1 MNKHEQDTGKPPQ
14 DVLHYSVIEMGRACA
29 EEGCVS
35 AAEVVRLLRNG
46 RRYDQLVK
54 NVRAH
59 KEAVISASRSAV
71 RVCDYDR
78 ELWGGVE

>member
-1 MNKHEQDTGKPPQ
+1 MNNREQDTGIPPQ

-29 EEGCVS
+29 EEKCMT
-35 AAEVVRLLRNG
+35 ATEVIRLLRNG

-54 NVRAH
+54 SVLAH
-59 KEAVISASRSAV
+59 KEAVVSASRSAV

-78 ELWGGVE
+78 ELWSVAE